1 MYFLLNSQGEQRQ
14 RIRGNLPSPRG
25 LAILKGNIYWVD
37 RNLGH
42 IAKASKLPSQV
53 AAPEIVKKGL
63 ETLRDIML
71 VDQQNQPR
79 DKNNPCNR
87 LGMASWK
94 SSSRKITAHVKQ
106 TP

>member
-1 MYFLLNSQGEQRQ
+1 MLNSQGEQRQ

-87 LGMASWK
+87 LGK
-94 SSSRKITAHVKQ
+94 SIELNFTFHAFKLYFS
-106 TP
+106 